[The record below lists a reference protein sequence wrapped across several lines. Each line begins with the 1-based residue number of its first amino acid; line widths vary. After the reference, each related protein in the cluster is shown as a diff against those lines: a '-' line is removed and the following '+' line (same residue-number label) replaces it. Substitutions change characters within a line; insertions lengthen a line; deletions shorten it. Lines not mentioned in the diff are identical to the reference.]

1 MRFSTL
7 CIAAALVLAHASDLF
22 ATDLRFIEDAALR
35 AVHFID
41 AKEGWAVGD
50 EGVVLHT
57 IDAGRTWQPQASGTR
72 ASLRSVHFHDD
83 NHGWAAGR
91 EELPGGQGGVGVL
104 LATEDGGFTWK
115 RLLANALP
123 GVNQVRFSSKAVG
136 FLLADGCDQFPS
148 GLYRTIN
155 GGREWEPVA
164 GPRTTAWMCGAFSD
178 DKTGVFAGA
187 WSRLAT
193 LKDGRIVAAEDV
205 ETLAGRHLRG
215 MQAVARRVLAVA
227 DGGLV
232 LSSVSAGARW
242 GFVDL
247 KLPADLLACL
257 DFNAIH
263 AVKDHVW
270 IVGRPGS
277 FVLFSDDA
285 GVAWQLRRTNQ
296 TMPLH
301 SVHFADEKNG
311 WAVGDAGTILATRD
325 AGKSWQVQ
333 HQGGKRAAVLHVH
346 AQNAPLDTLTILGGC
361 DGNLCTAL
369 RVVAPDAASAAPGKA
384 WEATRFAAAARQAG
398 ALTGEMLWNFPLP
411 QYLLNA
417 DKDLILAHWNR
428 RHADKAEREMLR
440 QLVLAIRVWRPS
452 VVLGDSPDSKTPLQ
466 GLIAEALQAAIRCAA
481 DAKEFPEQ
489 LESLGLEAWQVSKV
503 YGLCEPASASVTQ
516 DNQSAKGTLET
527 TVAEHAALAGR
538 LLDDGYSQ
546 VPNQRHYRMLQTKLE
561 KAGDTPHWL
570 DGLAL
575 KEGDA
580 RRAMPARV
588 EGNVLAAKAIRERQH
603 LLTLADNLGDAG
615 RNFTSFVV
623 AIEKM
628 PEDQAALT
636 AFSMGQRYLRKGQW
650 HLAQEAFLVLVDRY
664 PAHPLAA
671 DAYQWLLR
679 VNSSGEAR
687 RRVELKHFTMLENAP
702 LLGMKAKSRGNPIQP
717 VNGVETLDVRQW
729 NRGCVEF
736 SRRLAGFGT
745 LHLTDPAVQFPLQ
758 AARRSLGEVAPTV
771 QFFEK
776 FKTFVPQGPWSE
788 AAQAELWINLRSNTP
803 PAKVARSRLTEM
815 RPRLDGVLDDPC
827 WQGAKPLVLDNA
839 AGDSAK
845 EHPTEAMFA
854 YDQEF
859 LYVALKCRHPE
870 GRQVPLAKDR
880 ARDAD
885 LDGIDRVS
893 ILLDIDRDY
902 ATYYRL
908 EVDQRGCVREDCWGD
923 ANWNPRWF
931 VSAKSHTDHWCVEA
945 AIPLSELTSQRVA
958 LGSAWAFNV
967 VRTVPGR
974 GVQSWSQPADVQP
987 RPEGMSLLIFQQEG
1001 AQKQVA
1007 PMPTAP

>member
-1 MRFSTL
+1 MRFSTPFF
-7 CIAAALVLAHASDLF
+7 AVALLLAHASGLF

-57 IDAGRTWQPQASGTR
+57 IDGGRTWQPQASGTR

-91 EELPGGQGGVGVL
+91 EELPGGRGSVGVL

-123 GVNQVRFSSKAVG
+123 GINQLRFASKAVG
-136 FLLADGCDQFPS
+136 FLLTDGCDQFPS

-155 GGREWEPVA
+155 AGREWEPVA
-164 GPRTTAWMCGAFSD
+164 GPRTTAWMCGAVLD
-178 DKTGVFAGA
+178 EKNGVFGGA

-193 LKDGRIVAAEDV
+193 LKDGRIIAAEDAD
-205 ETLAGRHLRG
+205 TLAGRHIRG
-215 MQAVARRVLAVA
+215 MHAVARRVLAVA

-232 LSSVSAGARW
+232 LSSTSAGARW

-257 DFNAIH
+257 DFSAIH
-263 AVKDHVW
+263 AVKDHAW

-277 FVLFSDDA
+277 FVLCSDDA
-285 GVAWQLRRTNQ
+285 GVTWQMRKTNQ

-301 SVHFADEKNG
+301 AVHFADEKNG
-311 WAVGDAGTILATRD
+311 WAVGDAGTILATQD
-325 AGKSWQVQ
+325 AGRTWQVQ
-333 HQGGKRAAVLHVH
+333 HQGGKRAATLHVH
-346 AQNAPLDTLTILGGC
+346 AQSAPLDTLTVLGGC
-361 DGNLCTAL
+361 DGNLCAAL
-369 RVVAPDAASAAPGKA
+369 RVVAPDPASSAPGKA
-384 WEATRFAAAARQAG
+384 WEASRYAAATRQAG
-398 ALTGEMLWNFPLP
+398 AMTGEMLWNFPLP
-411 QYLLNA
+411 QYLQNA
-417 DKDLILAHWNR
+417 DKAMILAHWNR

-440 QLVLAIRVWRPS
+440 QLVLAIRTWRPS
-452 VVLGDSPDSKTPLQ
+452 VVLGDAPDGKSPLQ
-466 GLIAEALQAAIRCAA
+466 GLIAEALQTAIRCAA

-503 YGLCEPASASVTQ
+503 YGLCEPAGASVTQ
-516 DNQSAKGTLET
+516 DNQSAKGTLDT
-527 TVAEHAALAGR
+527 TVAEHAAMVGR
-538 LLDDGYSQ
+538 LLDDGYPQ
-546 VPNQRHYRMLQTKLE
+546 VPAQRHYRMLQSKLD

-575 KEGDA
+575 KEGEA
-580 RRAMPARV
+580 RRAMPARA
-588 EGNVLAAKAIRERQH
+588 EGDALAAKAIRERQH

-615 RNFTSFVV
+615 RNFTSFMV

-628 PEDQAALT
+628 PEEQAALT
-636 AFSMGQRYLRKGQW
+636 AFGMGQRYLRKGQW

-687 RRVELKHFTMLENAP
+687 RRVELKHFTMLDNAP
-702 LLGMKAKSRGNPIQP
+702 LLGMKLKDRGNPIQQ
-717 VNGVETLDVRQW
+717 VNAAETLDIRQW
-729 NRGCVEF
+729 NRGCVEY

-758 AARRSLGEVAPTV
+758 AARRNLGEVAPTL

-815 RPRLDGVLDDPC
+815 RPRLDGILDDAC
-827 WQGAKPLVLDNA
+827 WNGVKPLVLDNA

-845 EHPTEAMFA
+845 ENPTEAMFA

-859 LYVALKCRHPE
+859 LYIALKCRHPE
-870 GRQVPLAKDR
+870 GGQVAPVKDR

-885 LDGIDRVS
+885 LDAFDRVS

-908 EVDQRGCVREDCWGD
+908 EVDQRGGVREDCWGD

-931 VSAKSHTDHWCVEA
+931 VSAKSHADHWCVEA
-945 AIPLSELTSQRVA
+945 AIPLSELTSQRIA
-958 LGSAWAFNV
+958 MGSAWAFNV
-967 VRTVPGR
+967 VRTLPGR